1 VISGAEIVHQEQ
13 VQKILVS
20 KHPIKKKIPSSEQLT
35 QGGFCPL
42 TSKQAREYGI
52 HNTHSAQHIELS
64 SLRVRGR
71 LTMWF
76 GHPQSSP
83 RRFFTDLA
91 LVILQS
97 MRLIHNKTR
106 PVYAAEQGVINT
118 DELV

>member
-1 VISGAEIVHQEQ
+1 
-13 VQKILVS
+13 
-20 KHPIKKKIPSSEQLT
+20 
-35 QGGFCPL
+35 
-42 TSKQAREYGI
+42 
-52 HNTHSAQHIELS
+52 
-64 SLRVRGR
+64 
-71 LTMWF
+71 MWF